1 MRLAGKRAIVTGS
14 SRGIGAAIAKTF
26 AREGADIVVNH
37 RSSSD
42 EASTVADS
50 IKKMG
55 RRVLVVQSDISSKQ
69 EVDAMFERVETEFG
83 GLDILVNNA
92 GVANGRIWNAKVE
105 EITPEMWQRVYS
117 VDVVG
122 GFLCTQ
128 RAIRLMHSGGS
139 IVNISSTPALA
150 GDTEG
155 VVYAS
160 AKASV
165 LALTRMM
172 ARILAPKIRVNC
184 MVLGAIETSWVAWL
198 SKDGTNSLKRAIPM
212 GRFGR
217 PEEVASLAVFLGS
230 DESSFI
236 TGQGVVIDGGEVMD

>member
-1 MRLAGKRAIVTGS
+1 MRLEGKRAVVTGS
-14 SRGIGAAIAKTF
+14 SRGIGAEIAKAF
-26 AREGADIVVNH
+26 AREGADVVVNH
-37 RSSSD
+37 RSSSE
-42 EASTVADS
+42 EASRVADAIRS
-50 IKKMG
+50 LG
-55 RRVLVVQSDISSKQ
+55 RRVLVVQSDVSNQ
-69 EVDAMFERVETEFG
+69 QAVDSMFERVEAEFG

-92 GVANGRIWNAKVE
+92 GVADARIWNAKVD

-117 VDVVG
+117 TDVVG

-128 RAIRLMHSGGS
+128 SAIRLMRSQGS
-139 IVNISSTPALA
+139 IINISSTPALA

-160 AKASV
+160 AKASI

-172 ARILAPKIRVNC
+172 ARILAPRIRVNC
-184 MVLGAIETSWVAWL
+184 MVLGAIETSWIDWL
-198 SKDGTNSLKRAIPM
+198 SKADADSMRKAIPL

>member
-14 SRGIGAAIAKTF
+14 SRGIGAEIAKAF
-26 AREGADIVVNH
+26 AREGADVVVNH
-37 RSSSD
+37 RSSGD
-42 EASTVADS
+42 EAARVADT
-50 IKKMG
+50 IRRMG
-55 RRVLVVQSDISSKQ
+55 RRVLVAQSDISSQQ
-69 EVDAMFERVETEFG
+69 EVDRMFEQVKTEFG
-83 GLDILVNNA
+83 RLDILVNNA
-92 GVANGRIWNAKVE
+92 GVADARIWNAKVD

-117 VDVVG
+117 TDVVG

-128 RAIRLMHSGGS
+128 RAIQLMRSGGS
-139 IVNISSTPALA
+139 IINISSTPALA

-172 ARILAPKIRVNC
+172 ARILAPRIRVNC
-184 MVLGAIETSWVAWL
+184 MVLGAIETSWVNWL
-198 SKDGTNSLKRAIPM
+198 SKADADSMRRGIPI